1 MKRPIKKLLCSL
13 IGVSLIISAAGC
25 HGRQTGTARSES
37 VTTTKSGTSET
48 TAVTEVTA
56 EEVKSTEGTSMKADG
71 QKFQYRPGDVI
82 TFGKFEQDNK
92 ESNGKEDIEW
102 IILAREGSK
111 ALVISRCALACKP
124 YNTKKTDVTWETCS
138 LRKWLNKDFYESAFD
153 EEDKG
158 YIIKTDVPA
167 DKNPE
172 YETSQG
178 KPTKDNV
185 FLLSIAEFN
194 KYFPSEKN
202 VMCDGTPSCQ
212 AQDKTRNC
220 TTFVWWLR
228 TTGYSKRHAACVLYY
243 ADGPVTNYGVF
254 VNRVSGCTSMEELG
268 NSGVRPAMWIELP
281 DHYNSQ
287 NKKLNAWVEG
297 YATAHINYDS
307 AEEVVWVD
315 IPNVPCYILYTDG
328 FPSSSGEVRPRG
340 GTDKTIEEWLHNN
353 VGNVGYGWAGDSLLV
368 AGSGHLEKDR

>member
-25 HGRQTGTARSES
+25 HGRQTGTARSEEE
-37 VTTTKSGTSET
+37 TTTAAGTSET
-48 TAVTEVTA
+48 TAKAEVTA
-56 EEVKSTEGTSMKADG
+56 EEVKSTEGTSMKAEG

-153 EEDKG
+153 EEDIG

-172 YETSQG
+172 YKTSQG

-194 KYFPSEKN
+194 KYFTSEKN
-202 VMCDGTPSCQ
+202 VMCDGTPCCQ
-212 AQDKTRNC
+212 AQDKTRNA

-228 TTGYSKRHAACVLYY
+228 TNGYSKRHAACVLYY

-281 DHYNSQ
+281 DHYASQ
-287 NKKLNAWVEG
+287 NKKMNAWVEG
-297 YATAHINYDS
+297 YATAHISYNTPDGEIW
-307 AEEVVWVD
+307 AD
-315 IPNVPCYILYTDG
+315 IPNVPCYNLYTDG
-328 FPSSSGEVRPRG
+328 FPSSAGEVRPRG
-340 GTDKTIEEWLHNN
+340 GTDKTIEEWLLTN
-353 VGNVGYGWAGDSLLV
+353 VGNVGYGWAGDSVLV
-368 AGSGHLEKDR
+368 AGTGHI